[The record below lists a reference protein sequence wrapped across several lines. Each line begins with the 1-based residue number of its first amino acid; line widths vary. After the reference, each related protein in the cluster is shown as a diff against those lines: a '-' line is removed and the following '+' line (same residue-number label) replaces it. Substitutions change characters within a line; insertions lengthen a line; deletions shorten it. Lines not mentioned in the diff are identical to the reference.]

1 MTDLL
6 ALLSLVC
13 VAGLVLTV
21 CVFVHHLGAVLR
33 AAESSVGSIAAD
45 THRMLSDGAAIS
57 PGIAS
62 MNQNLYRVAMHLGQ
76 LGEAAEELAAADR
89 G

>member
-6 ALLSLVC
+6 AVLSLLC
-13 VAGLVLTV
+13 AAGLVLTI
-21 CVFVHHLGAVLR
+21 CVFVHRLAVMLH
-33 AAESSVGSIAAD
+33 AAENSVRSIAAD
-45 THRMLSDGAAIS
+45 THKMLSDSAAIS
-57 PGIAS
+57 PGITS

-76 LGEAAEELAAADR
+76 LGEAAEDLAAADR

>member
-6 ALLSLVC
+6 ALLSLLC

-21 CVFVHHLGAVLR
+21 CVFVHRLGVMLR
-33 AAESSVGSIAAD
+33 GAENSMRSIAAD

-76 LGEAAEELAAADR
+76 LGGAAEELPAADR